1 MAVQSTD
8 LVIVERGGV
17 LHQTTAGEVGGLGGG
32 GSLPVGG
39 TTGQVLT
46 KASVVDGDA
55 NWQTPSGGGGGF
67 NPVLAWA
74 Y

>member
-1 MAVQSTD
+1 MAAVGTD
-8 LVIVERGGV
+8 LIAIERAGV
-17 LHQTTAGEVGGLGGG
+17 LYKATASDIAGLGGG
-32 GSLPVGG
+32 GLPAGG

-46 KASVVDGDA
+46 KISATDGDA

-67 NPVLAWA
+67 NPVLSWA